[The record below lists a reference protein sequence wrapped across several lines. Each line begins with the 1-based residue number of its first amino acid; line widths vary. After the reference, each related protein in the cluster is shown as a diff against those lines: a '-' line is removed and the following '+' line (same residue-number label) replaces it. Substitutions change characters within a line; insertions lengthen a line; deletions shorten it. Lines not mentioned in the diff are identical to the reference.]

1 MRLNFVRYNSV
12 DEPKNAQ
19 QKTKIKEC
27 EELNTTNIGT
37 KTTVKQG
44 YSIKNTNNNTYNTES
59 PVNLLAVN
67 HHDYSPYP
75 FINLANWLKSI
86 ITKRKI
92 GNN

>member
-1 MRLNFVRYNSV
+1 MNQMMPSTRRRL
-12 DEPKNAQ
+12 
-19 QKTKIKEC
+19 KIKEC
-27 EELNTTNIGT
+27 EELNNTNIGA

-44 YSIKNTNNNTYNTES
+44 YSIKNTNNNTHNTES

-86 ITKRKI
+86 ISKVNK
-92 GNN
+92 